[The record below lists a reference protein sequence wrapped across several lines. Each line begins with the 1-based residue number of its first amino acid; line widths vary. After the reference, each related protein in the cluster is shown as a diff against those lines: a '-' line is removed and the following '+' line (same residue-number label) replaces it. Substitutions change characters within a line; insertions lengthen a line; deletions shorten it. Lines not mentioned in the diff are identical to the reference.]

1 MSDTASVKLEAGWA
15 VIRLPQAD
23 RDQLMADLAECP
35 CRAPKSAATAE
46 ERAWLREQLAELPV
60 RVPLHRI
67 HGLRVALNSC
77 PCTGPTAAGDTI
89 RERLNRAL
97 GRLK

>member
-15 VIRLPQAD
+15 VIRLPEAD
-23 RDQLMADLAECP
+23 RDQLLADLAECP

-67 HGLRVALNSC
+67 HGLRVALGAC
-77 PCTGPTAAGDTI
+77 ACRGPSGANETT
-89 RERLNRAL
+89 RKRLATAL